1 MKHPRLTKR
10 GRMFWIR
17 AKVPADLKAHYAPK
31 TEIIYSLKTSD
42 PREALEKVRIESV
55 KVDQEFNTARR
66 KLNAELRN
74 SLSDNE
80 IERLAAIHL
89 HTLMEEDEEL
99 RMEGADEG
107 DLYASVA
114 QQVVA
119 AGGIA
124 TFSEDQ
130 VRAEFGLSQREYDRI
145 GETLEFIEPDLR
157 QALARGDTGI
167 VRDDV
172 EELLNANGI
181 KLASNSP
188 AYRKLSFA
196 VLKASLKALEGKKR
210 RQQGEPVDTPPAPAP
225 FLTVVSSAADDENP
239 PLSVIF
245 DRWKAERKP
254 PAKTVSDFGTYVRR
268 FREINGDV
276 PIKDINAGHIRAFKA
291 AMLAMPAVLKK
302 KYQDMT
308 VPQVLDAFKDDS
320 TTPRLSPRTVKDKA
334 LGAISAILGYAKKN
348 HYRTDN
354 PASGFEVAG
363 SARIEPPRIPFSM
376 DDLKTIFTSPV
387 FTEGFRPIGGGGE
400 AAKWLPL
407 LALFTGARLEEL
419 GRLTPADVRAED
431 GVTYLFINTIGE
443 GKRVKNRS
451 SRRKV
456 PVHAQ
461 LVALEFLAYVEDR
474 RKAKDTTLFPD
485 LKSKRTEITA
495 AWSSWWARYMDSIGI
510 DDRRKVFH
518 SFRHLVKRTLR
529 DAGVDKTLRDALMGH
544 AHEDVA
550 EDYCLDEEGLG
561 FSLPT
566 LDAALQRLAY
576 PGLGLSHLRPDNLAE
591 KSESPTN

>member
-10 GRMFWIR
+10 GRMYWIR

-42 PREALEKVRIESV
+42 PREALERVRIESV
-55 KVDQEFNTARR
+55 KVDQEFTTARR
-66 KLNAELRN
+66 KLNADLRSN
-74 SLSDNE
+74 LSDNE
-80 IERLAAIHL
+80 IERLAAIHF
-89 HTLMEEDEEL
+89 HMIMEEDEEL
-99 RMEGADEG
+99 RMEGANEA
-107 DLYASVA
+107 DLYASIA
-114 QQVVA
+114 KQVEA
-119 AGGIA
+119 AGGRA
-124 TFSEDQ
+124 NFSSPKT
-130 VRAEFGLSQREYDRI
+130 RAEFGLSQREYDRI
-145 GETLEFIEPDLR
+145 GEALDFIEPDLR
-157 QALARGDTGI
+157 QALARGDTSI
-167 VRDDV
+167 IRDDV
-172 EELLNANGI
+172 EELLNSNGI
-181 KLASNSP
+181 KLANNSP
-188 AYRKLSFA
+188 AYRRLSFA
-196 VLKASLKALEGKKR
+196 VLKASLKALEAQKK

-225 FLTVVSSAADDENP
+225 FLTVVSSTADDENP

-245 DRWKAERKP
+245 DRWKMERKP

-276 PIKDINAGHIRAFKA
+276 PIKAINAGHIRTFKT
-291 AMLAMPAVLKK
+291 AMLAMPSALTK
-302 KYQDMT
+302 KYQEMT
-308 VPQVLDAFKDDS
+308 VPQILEAFKDD
-320 TTPRLSPRTVKDKA
+320 TKTPRLSPRTVKDKA

-363 SARIEPPRIPFSM
+363 STRIEPPRIPFSM
-376 DDLKTIFTSPV
+376 DDLKTIFSSPV
-387 FTEGFRPIGGGGE
+387 FIEGFRPVGGGGE

-419 GRLTPADVRAED
+419 GRLTPADVRMED

-461 LVALEFLAYVEDR
+461 LVVLGFLAYVEDR

-485 LKSKRTEITA
+485 LKSKRAEITS
-495 AWSSWWARYMDSIGI
+495 AWSAWWARYMDSIGI

-518 SFRHLVKRTLR
+518 SFRHLVKRTFR

-550 EDYCLDEEGLG
+550 EDYGLDEEGMG

-576 PGLGLSHLRPDNLAE
+576 PGLDLGDLVPVKA
-591 KSESPTN
+591 

>member
-10 GRMFWIR
+10 GRMYWIR

-55 KVDQEFNTARR
+55 KVDQEFTTARR
-66 KLNAELRN
+66 KLNADLRSN
-74 SLSDNE
+74 LSDNE
-80 IERLAAIHL
+80 IERLAAIHF
-89 HTLMEEDEEL
+89 HTIMEEDEEL
-99 RMEGADEG
+99 RMEGANEA
-107 DLYASVA
+107 DLYASIA
-114 QQVVA
+114 KQVEA
-119 AGGIA
+119 AGGRVN
-124 TFSEDQ
+124 FSNSKI
-130 VRAEFGLSQREYDRI
+130 RAEFGLSPREYDRI
-145 GETLEFIEPDLR
+145 GEALDFIEPDLR
-157 QALARGDTGI
+157 QALARGDTSI

-172 EELLNANGI
+172 EELLNSNGI
-181 KLASNSP
+181 KLANNSP

-196 VLKASLKALEGKKR
+196 VLKASLKALEAQKK

-245 DRWKAERKP
+245 DRWKMERKP

-276 PIKDINAGHIRAFKA
+276 PIKAINAGHIRTFKT
-291 AMLAMPAVLKK
+291 AMLAMPSALTK
-302 KYQDMT
+302 KYQEMT
-308 VPQVLDAFKDDS
+308 VPQILEAFKDD
-320 TTPRLSPRTVKDKA
+320 TKTPRLSPRTVKDKA

-363 SARIEPPRIPFSM
+363 STRIEPPRIPFSM
-376 DDLKTIFTSPV
+376 DDLKAIFSSPV
-387 FTEGFRPIGGGGE
+387 FTEGFRPVGGGGE

-419 GRLTPADVRAED
+419 GRLTPADVRMED

-461 LVALEFLAYVEDR
+461 LVVLGFLAYVEDR

-485 LKSKRTEITA
+485 LKSKRAEITS
-495 AWSSWWARYMDSIGI
+495 AWSAWWARYMDSIGI

-518 SFRHLVKRTLR
+518 SFRHLVKRTFR

-550 EDYCLDEEGLG
+550 EDYGLDEEGMG
-561 FSLPT
+561 FSLRT
-566 LDAALQRLAY
+566 LDTALQRLTY
-576 PGLGLSHLRPDNLAE
+576 PGLDLGHLVPA
-591 KSESPTN
+591 KA

>member
-1 MKHPRLTKR
+1 MKHPRLAKR
-10 GRMFWIR
+10 GRMYWIR
-17 AKVPADLKAHYAPK
+17 AKVPSDLKAYFAPK

-55 KVDQEFNTARR
+55 KIDQEFGLARR
-66 KLNAELRN
+66 KLNADLRT
-74 SLSDNE
+74 SLSDHE
-80 IERLAAIHL
+80 IERLAAIYF

-99 RMEGADEG
+99 RMEGAGEAK
-107 DLYASVA
+107 LYAGITK
-114 QQVVA
+114 QLA
-119 AGGIA
+119 ASGGWF
-124 TFSEDQ
+124 TFEDHEL
-130 VRAEFGLSQREYDRI
+130 RSDYGLSDREFHKLD
-145 GETLEFIEPDLR
+145 ETLDMIEPELR
-157 QALARGDTGI
+157 TALARGD
-167 VRDDV
+167 VSVVQDAV
-172 EELLNANGI
+172 VQLLNDNGI
-181 KLASNSP
+181 RLASNSP

-210 RQQGEPVDTPPAPAP
+210 RQQGDPVDTPAAPAP
-225 FLTVVSSAADDENP
+225 FLTVVSSTADDDNP

-276 PIKDINAGHIRAFKA
+276 PIKHINAGHVRAFKA
-291 AMLAMPAVLKK
+291 AMLAMPKALKK
-302 KYQDMT
+302 QHQDMT
-308 VPQVLDAFKDDS
+308 VPQILVAFKDDT

-348 HYRTDN
+348 QYRADN
-354 PASGFEVAG
+354 PASGFDVAG
-363 SARIEPPRIPFSM
+363 ATRIEPPRIPFST
-376 DDLKTIFTSPV
+376 DDLKTIFNSPV
-387 FTEGFRPIGGGGE
+387 FTEGFRPLGGGGE

-419 GRLTPADVRAED
+419 GRLTPADVRAEE

-456 PVHAQ
+456 PIHAQ
-461 LVALEFLAYVEDR
+461 LVALGFLAYVEDR
-474 RKAKDTTLFPD
+474 RRAKDATLFPD

-495 AWSSWWARYMDSIGI
+495 AWSSWWARYMNSIGL
-510 DDRRKVFH
+510 DDPRKVFH
-518 SFRHLVKRTLR
+518 SFRHLVKRSLR
-529 DAGVDKTLRDALMGH
+529 DAGVEKTLRDALMGH

-550 EDYCLDEEGLG
+550 EDYGLDEEGFG

-566 LDAALQRLAY
+566 LEAALQRLSY
-576 PGLGLSHLRPDNLAE
+576 PGLDLRHLIPERQ
-591 KSESPTN
+591 

>member
-1 MKHPRLTKR
+1 MNDVKHPRLTKR

-55 KVDQEFNTARR
+55 KVDQEFATARR
-66 KLNAELRN
+66 KLNADLRS

-80 IERLAAIHL
+80 IERLAAIHF
-89 HTLMEEDEEL
+89 HMIMEEDEEL
-99 RMEGADEG
+99 RMEGANEA

-114 QQVVA
+114 KQIEA
-119 AGGIA
+119 AGGRVN
-124 TFSEDQ
+124 FSTPET
-130 VRAEFGLSQREYDRI
+130 RAEFGLSQREYDRI
-145 GETLEFIEPDLR
+145 GEALDFIEPDLR
-157 QALARGDTGI
+157 QALARGDTSI

-172 EELLNANGI
+172 DELLNSNGI
-181 KLASNSP
+181 KLANNSP

-196 VLKASLKALEGKKR
+196 VLKASLKALDAQKK

-245 DRWKAERKP
+245 DRWKMERKP

-276 PIKDINAGHIRAFKA
+276 PIKAINAGHIRAFKT
-291 AMLAMPAVLKK
+291 AMLAMPNALGK
-302 KYQDMT
+302 KYQEMT
-308 VPQVLDAFKDDS
+308 VPQILEAFKDD
-320 TTPRLSPRTVKDKA
+320 TKTPRLSPRTVKDKA
-334 LGAISAILGYAKKN
+334 LGAISAILGYAKRN
-348 HYRTDN
+348 HYRPDN

-363 SARIEPPRIPFSM
+363 SIQVEPPRIPFSL

-387 FTEGFRPIGGGGE
+387 FTEGFRPVGGAGE

-407 LALFTGARLEEL
+407 LALFTGARPEEL
-419 GRLTPADVRAED
+419 GRLTLADVRTED
-431 GVTYLFINTIGE
+431 GIIYLFINTIGE
-443 GKRVKNRS
+443 GKRVKTRS

-461 LVALEFLAYVEDR
+461 LVTLGFLDYIEER
-474 RKAKDTTLFPD
+474 RKAKDSSLFPD
-485 LKSKRTEITA
+485 LKSKRSEITS
-495 AWSSWWARYMDSIGI
+495 AWLSWWGRYQDKLGI
-510 DDRRKVFH
+510 RDPRKVFY
-518 SFRHLVKRTLR
+518 SFRHTAKRR
-529 DAGVDKTLRDALMGH
+529 FREAGVDKTLRDALMGH
-544 AHEDVA
+544 AHDDVA
-550 EDYCLDEEGLG
+550 ESYGLDEEGMG

-576 PGLGLSHLRPDNLAE
+576 PGLDLDHLKPP
-591 KSESPTN
+591 KT

>member
-10 GRMFWIR
+10 GRMYWIR

-55 KVDQEFNTARR
+55 KVDQEFATARR
-66 KLNAELRN
+66 KLSADLRT

-80 IERLAAIHL
+80 IERLAAIHF
-89 HTLMEEDEEL
+89 HMIMEEDEEL
-99 RMEGADEG
+99 RMEGANEA

-114 QQVVA
+114 KQVEA
-119 AGGIA
+119 AGGRVN
-124 TFSEDQ
+124 FSMPETL
-130 VRAEFGLSQREYDRI
+130 AEFGLSQREYDRI
-145 GETLEFIEPDLR
+145 GEALDFIEPDLR
-157 QALARGDTGI
+157 QALARGDTSI

-172 EELLNANGI
+172 DELLNSNGI
-181 KLASNSP
+181 KLANNSP

-196 VLKASLKALEGKKR
+196 VLKASLKALEAQKK

-225 FLTVVSSAADDENP
+225 FLTVVSSTADDENP

-245 DRWKAERKP
+245 DRWRMERKP

-276 PIKDINAGHIRAFKA
+276 PIKNINAGHIRAFKT
-291 AMLAMPAVLKK
+291 AMLAMPSALAK
-302 KYQDMT
+302 KYQEMT
-308 VPQVLDAFKDDS
+308 VPQILEAFKDD
-320 TTPRLSPRTVKDKA
+320 TKTPRLSPRTVKDKA

-354 PASGFEVAG
+354 PASGFDVAG
-363 SARIEPPRIPFSM
+363 STRIEPPRIPFSM
-376 DDLKTIFTSPV
+376 DDLKTIFSSPV
-387 FTEGFRPIGGGGE
+387 FTEGFRPVGGGGE

-419 GRLTPADVRAED
+419 GRLTPADVRMED

-461 LVALEFLAYVEDR
+461 LVVLGFLAYVEDR

-485 LKSKRTEITA
+485 LKSKRAEITS
-495 AWSSWWARYMDSIGI
+495 AWSAWWARYMDSIGI

-518 SFRHLVKRTLR
+518 SFRHLVKRTFR

-550 EDYCLDEEGLG
+550 EDYGLDEEGMG

-566 LDAALQRLAY
+566 LDAALQRLTY
-576 PGLGLSHLRPDNLAE
+576 PGLDLGHLVPA
-591 KSESPTN
+591 KA